1 MNIYKKNMK
10 KNRYLLIIFHL
21 YSIFIFSQNIEIE
34 GIVIDKDK
42 KPIPNILISI
52 LTQEKEIIKYK
63 YSDNGGKFNFS
74 IDGAKNPFF
83 LKASSLFY
91 LEKQIT
97 INFQEKIII
106 SLSDKVEMLNEV
118 VINTSKINNDTI
130 NLGISKYNI
139 KKEESIEKTLKKIPG
154 ISVDKDGR
162 IKYWNTEI
170 EKILIDGDDLADKQ
184 YTFISKNLRS
194 EVLDDIQILKN
205 FEENTVFK
213 RSRKS
218 DKIALNLKIKEE
230 FTNIWFGNIL
240 IGYGNGS
247 SNETEHK
254 VHSNVG
260 LLRKKIKF
268 LNSQKLSSL
277 GDKSIPDFFGDQN
290 RTNNKP
296 VYNLKK
302 NDISLPDEVT
312 NFNNGFNNTFLI
324 NKKTKNLVFRAT
336 NFIGVDNQKQ
346 ELFSSTDFFF
356 QEEDS
361 FTERNSNNERNTLFL
376 GELELKNQGSERNFF
391 INKLEY
397 KIGNNRFSSSSIF
410 NNNQVS
416 DANRTREFAFY
427 DNLQF
432 THRFKNGLILNN
444 EINFGISNLTQNTS
458 LNSSDLSLVA
468 QNPNSNT
475 KQNVKKHLKSFG
487 IKSDFTYLIS
497 RNLKS
502 NLLFNFN
509 NIEEDFDI
517 ALIPNNT
524 SFQNDFN
531 VKRNEFIIKPTLI
544 FRLSKK
550 ASLKGNIS
558 SNFFRINNQSQVLFN
573 HNTILSLNYFG
584 SLDISFS
591 QIQRF
596 PENQTFLQNFFLIN
610 INSFRKGGLFFE
622 PLNYSQFKFK
632 LNNSNESRTYNNEFS
647 FEYKNSKSSILNEF
661 SLVNNINFNN
671 TSFIKRQGDEYIFK
685 EQLIFLVNSFG
696 FKLETTQSLLFV
708 PLNNQNTERTRL
720 YDGIYSFEIS
730 SYFSS
735 SLNFNMQFE
744 YNSNIQTFEN
754 NKSTFDSK
762 NLKLAVDWN
771 ISEVF
776 NFNLNTEIYE
786 LERDV
791 YNLVNVSLKYTPQDS
806 KLSYG
811 LKINNLLNEDEFAF
825 QQRNSFFSSVTRI
838 PLVPFYTFATIK
850 YIF

>member
-1 MNIYKKNMK
+1 MK

-63 YSDNGGKFNFS
+63 YSDNGGKFNFT

-230 FTNIWFGNIL
+230 FTKIWFGNIL

-444 EINFGISNLTQNTS
+444 EVNFGISNLTQNTS
-458 LNSSDLSLVA
+458 INSSDLSLVA

-475 KQNVKKHLKSFG
+475 EQNVKKHLKSFG
-487 IKSDFTYLIS
+487 TKSDFTYLIS

-558 SNFFRINNQSQVLFN
+558 SCPVSQRYCF
-573 HNTILSLNYFG
+573 
-584 SLDISFS
+584 
-591 QIQRF
+591 
-596 PENQTFLQNFFLIN
+596 
-610 INSFRKGGLFFE
+610 
-622 PLNYSQFKFK
+622 
-632 LNNSNESRTYNNEFS
+632 
-647 FEYKNSKSSILNEF
+647 
-661 SLVNNINFNN
+661 
-671 TSFIKRQGDEYIFK
+671 
-685 EQLIFLVNSFG
+685 
-696 FKLETTQSLLFV
+696 
-708 PLNNQNTERTRL
+708 
-720 YDGIYSFEIS
+720 
-730 SYFSS
+730 
-735 SLNFNMQFE
+735 
-744 YNSNIQTFEN
+744 
-754 NKSTFDSK
+754 
-762 NLKLAVDWN
+762 
-771 ISEVF
+771 
-776 NFNLNTEIYE
+776 
-786 LERDV
+786 
-791 YNLVNVSLKYTPQDS
+791 
-806 KLSYG
+806 
-811 LKINNLLNEDEFAF
+811 
-825 QQRNSFFSSVTRI
+825 
-838 PLVPFYTFATIK
+838 
-850 YIF
+850 

>member
-1 MNIYKKNMK
+1 MHIHKKNMK

-74 IDGAKNPFF
+74 VDGAKNPFF

-118 VINTSKINNDTI
+118 VINNSKINNDTI

-247 SNETEHK
+247 SNESEHK

-416 DANRTREFAFY
+416 DANRTREFDLY

-458 LNSSDLSLVA
+458 INSSDLSLVA

-475 KQNVKKHLKSFG
+475 EQNVKKHLKSFG

-596 PENQTFLQNFFLIN
+596 PENQTFLQNFFLTN
-610 INSFRKGGLFFE
+610 INSFRRGGLFFE